1 MLTFPFITVPALTAP
16 DEKFLSLLAIV
27 SVELPPDAKRP
38 NERKLC
44 ALPDTSLLLL
54 RTSAISS
61 IVLTPVRSTVT
72 ELESARVTVKLVA
85 DETSDDD
92 KPN

>member
-1 MLTFPFITVPALTAP
+1 M
-16 DEKFLSLLAIV
+16 LLATV
-27 SVELPPDAKRP
+27 SVEPPPDAKRP

-44 ALPDTSLLLL
+44 ALPDTSLLLF

-61 IVLTPVRSTVT
+61 IVVTHVRSTVK
-72 ELESARVTVKLVA
+72 EVESARVTVKLVA
-85 DETSDDD
+85 AVTSDED